1 MISLSICCWIDVGWV
16 FDPLQHCE
24 FRWFMRFQ
32 TWSRSLNPIQGKF
45 GVCHCTSTMLN
56 YRYLSSV
63 LLILRNRRKPW
74 DASGKKFVLVMLWDV
89 PLVGLLSGLLNIIK
103 SMCESTRHVICHD
116 KSRVMFSLQRTHE
129 YDRTP
134 QHTALF
140 VLAAHVFTPTYH
152 ISYCSL
158 WKMGT
163 TEVKSTVICML
174 TSRNYRY
181 TIHRLMLVIHH
192 HSNCWGYSSEFHEYS
207 VERCAVQ
214 HCITWWTW
222 WEIFRRIECE

>member
-1 MISLSICCWIDVGWV
+1 
-16 FDPLQHCE
+16 
-24 FRWFMRFQ
+24 MRFQ
-32 TWSRSLNPIQGKF
+32 TWSRSFNPIQGKC

-163 TEVKSTVICML
+163 TEVKSTVSCML

-181 TIHRLMLVIHH
+181 TIHRWFWSFIIIPTAEVIAV
-192 HSNCWGYSSEFHEYS
+192 SSMSTLLKGALCSIALPGGPGEKYFDG
-207 VERCAVQ
+207 
-214 HCITWWTW
+214 
-222 WEIFRRIECE
+222 